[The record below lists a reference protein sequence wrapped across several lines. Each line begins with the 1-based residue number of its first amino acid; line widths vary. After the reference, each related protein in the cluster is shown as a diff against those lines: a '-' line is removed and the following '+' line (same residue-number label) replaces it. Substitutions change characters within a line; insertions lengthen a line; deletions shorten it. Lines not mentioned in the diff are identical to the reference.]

1 MRKKN
6 CGKCLKLSSLIISF
20 GMPRWTSG
28 LFEKHTRLENCLF
41 CFIYVQLLAVLAS
54 QDFFCPS
61 SLIFEPKVEKRIW
74 MFITDFIPVI
84 NWQIHTIVI
93 NWQTHTI
100 VIILHIIALVINWQ
114 IHTIVII
121 LQIITLVI
129 ILQYFFLQYPF
140 LVSFLS

>member
-1 MRKKN
+1 
-6 CGKCLKLSSLIISF
+6 
-20 GMPRWTSG
+20 
-28 LFEKHTRLENCLF
+28 
-41 CFIYVQLLAVLAS
+41 
-54 QDFFCPS
+54 
-61 SLIFEPKVEKRIW
+61 

-129 ILQYFFLQYPF
+129 ILQYFFLQYNHELGV
-140 LVSFLS
+140 LVWVCL